1 MRPKKKIRE
10 KLNGYYKKKKLFQ
23 TIEPDNQSSL

>member
-10 KLNGYYKKKKLFQ
+10 KLNGYYKKKLFQ